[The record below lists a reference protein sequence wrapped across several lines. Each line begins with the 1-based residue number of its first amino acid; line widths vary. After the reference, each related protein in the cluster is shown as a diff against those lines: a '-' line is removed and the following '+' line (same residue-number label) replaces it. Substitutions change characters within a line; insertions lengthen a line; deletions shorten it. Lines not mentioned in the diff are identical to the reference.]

1 MGVGAV
7 NRVAV
12 WTGDNR
18 VEIEE
23 RTVPRPG
30 PGEVLLK
37 IKAAG
42 ICGTDMHMLSGAH
55 PHAKSP
61 LVPGHEFA
69 GDIVEIGRG
78 VDKRLSGMRVG
89 SDSYIGCGK
98 CVYCLSGK
106 VQLCDKG
113 TRELGID
120 LDGGWAEYI
129 VVPERNVYFLP
140 DDVEYHEAGAGCIL
154 NCPMAAVEM
163 VGIKPGDT
171 VLIIGDGPSSL
182 IMLQLARLKGAAGV
196 IVAGHREKRLAIAR
210 QLGADLVVNTHQQD
224 LAEAVGSFMKDSGG
238 PGSHALEI
246 GFQRPGVVIDAV
258 GSSETFNTAVSLAGK
273 EGSIHLY
280 GLPEGSFSNISM
292 EAFLFKELKLT
303 GSTGKP
309 TLWATAMDFLSK
321 GYLKVTPVISH
332 RFKIESAPEAIDFI
346 RKNPKDIVKTVFEM
360 TS

>member
-1 MGVGAV
+1 VGAV
-7 NRVAV
+7 YRAAV
-12 WTGDNR
+12 WTGKNR
-18 VEIEE
+18 VEVQEK
-23 RTVPRPG
+23 PLKKPG

-42 ICGTDMHMLSGAH
+42 ICGTDMHILSGAH
-55 PHAKSP
+55 PHAKPP

-69 GDIVEIGRG
+69 GEIVETGSG
-78 VDKRLSGMRVG
+78 VDKKLLGVRAG

-113 TRELGID
+113 TREVGID

-129 VVPERNVYFLP
+129 VVPEKNIYRLP
-140 DDVEYHEAGAGCIL
+140 DDVEYFQAGAGCIL

-182 IMLQLARLKGAAGV
+182 VMLQLAGLKGAAGV
-196 IVAGHREKRLAIAR
+196 IVAGHREKRLGIAR
-210 QLGADLVVNTHQQD
+210 QLGADFLINTHNRQ
-224 LAEAVGSFMKDSGG
+224 LAEEVELFVMNAAARGNMDSCNTG
-238 PGSHALEI
+238 PD
-246 GFQRPGVVIDAV
+246 VVIDAV
-258 GSSETFNTAVSLAGK
+258 GKSETFNAAVSIAAK
-273 EGSIHLY
+273 EGRVHLF
-280 GLPEGSFSNISM
+280 GLPEGSLSDISM

-309 TLWATAMDFLSK
+309 TFWATAMDYLSK
-321 GYLKVTPVISH
+321 GYLNVDPIISH
-332 RFKIESAPEAIDFI
+332 RFSIDRAQEAIDFI
-346 RKNPKDIVKTVFEM
+346 RENPQDIVKAIFEYN
-360 TS
+360 S